1 MSYLLETVDLSVA
14 FGEQTVINN
23 VSLRIPK
30 QRFTSIIGPNGAGK
44 TTLFNLL
51 SGQLTPSHGTIMYKG
66 QDITHLP
73 PAARTRLG
81 IGRSFQLTNLFPKL
95 TVREN
100 IRLAVQA
107 AQGIRFRL
115 WTSQADQQREAE
127 EVERLLHLVLLAKKA
142 DVTASQLAHGEKRK
156 LELAMLIGLRP
167 DILLLDEPTAGISL
181 EEVPA
186 VLKVIESI
194 KDNNTCT
201 VILIEHKM
209 DMVKSLSDH
218 MVVLFHGELLA
229 EGTPEDMMRN
239 EQVQSA
245 YLGGLYKHDAAT

>member
-14 FGEQTVINN
+14 FGEQTVINK

-51 SGQLTPSHGTIMYKG
+51 SGQLTPSQGTIKYKG
-66 QDITHLP
+66 QEITHLP

-107 AQGIRFRL
+107 AQGVRFRL
-115 WTSQADQQREAE
+115 WISQGDQMRQTE
-127 EVERLLHLVLLAKKA
+127 EVERLLHLVLLEKKA
-142 DVTASQLAHGEKRK
+142 DVQASLLAHGEKRK
-156 LELAMLIGLRP
+156 LELAMLLGLRP
-167 DILLLDEPTAGISL
+167 DVLLLDEPTAGISL

-194 KDNNTCT
+194 KESHSCT
-201 VILIEHKM
+201 IILIEHKM

-229 EGTPEDMMRN
+229 EGTPTDMMRN